1 MVENYSPIETQRILG
16 PGSEIKAPA
25 SAPQTADG
33 KDFKSLLM
41 DSINEVNRLQ
51 SEAEQA
57 SINLATGKTESV
69 DEVFTA
75 VKKAELA
82 FQTLMQIQ
90 RKLLDAYDEIKQMRV

>member
-1 MVENYSPIETQRILG
+1 MVDNIQGLNTQGLLRSG
-16 PGSEIKAPA
+16 GESKTQQATE
-25 SAPQTADG
+25 TADG

-51 SEAEQA
+51 SDADQA
-57 SINLATGKTESV
+57 SINLAIGKTESV

>member
-1 MVENYSPIETQRILG
+1 MVENLQGLNNQGLLRIGGEVRTQ
-16 PGSEIKAPA
+16 PA
-25 SAPQTADG
+25 TKTADG

-51 SEAEQA
+51 AEADQA
-57 SINLATGKTESV
+57 SVNLALGRTQSV

>member
-1 MVENYSPIETQRILG
+1 
-16 PGSEIKAPA
+16 
-25 SAPQTADG
+25 
-33 KDFKSLLM
+33 
-41 DSINEVNRLQ
+41 
-51 SEAEQA
+51 
-57 SINLATGKTESV
+57 V

>member
-1 MVENYSPIETQRILG
+1 MVDNLQGLNTQGLLRA
-16 PGSEIKAPA
+16 GSELQKQQAT
-25 SAPQTADG
+25 QTSDG

-51 SEAEQA
+51 SEADQA
-57 SINLATGKTESV
+57 SINLVTGKTESV

>member
-1 MVENYSPIETQRILG
+1 MVDNLQGLNTQSLLRA
-16 PGSEIKAPA
+16 GSELQKQQAT
-25 SAPQTADG
+25 QTADG

-51 SEAEQA
+51 SEADQA
-57 SINLATGKTESV
+57 SVNLVTGKTESV

>member
-1 MVENYSPIETQRILG
+1 MVDNLQGLNAQGLLRTGGGVQ
-16 PGSEIKAPA
+16 KQQAA
-25 SAPQTADG
+25 QAADG
-33 KDFKSLLM
+33 SDFKSLLM

-51 SEAEQA
+51 SEADQA

>member
-1 MVENYSPIETQRILG
+1 MVENLQGLNPQGLLRAGGELPKQQAT
-16 PGSEIKAPA
+16 
-25 SAPQTADG
+25 QTADG

-51 SEAEQA
+51 SEADQA
-57 SINLATGKTESV
+57 SINLAIGKTESV